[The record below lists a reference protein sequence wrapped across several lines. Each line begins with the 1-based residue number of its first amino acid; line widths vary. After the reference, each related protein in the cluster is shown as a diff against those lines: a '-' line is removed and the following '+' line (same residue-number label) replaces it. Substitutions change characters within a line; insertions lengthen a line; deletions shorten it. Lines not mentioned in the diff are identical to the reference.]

1 MNPIGYHLMHE
12 PTLPPLPSSQMF
24 RYIFAQN
31 GVFVECEREGLRA
44 VIPVAG
50 ATEPLRG
57 LFSASSKVELLHPR
71 VPRDLVLEML
81 IDSWKARDDNGG
93 QHPADE
99 LYYLSWTG
107 ERWDRYT
114 PNQDRSAGGVT
125 PLIEAGDPAYS
136 RALLDWHSHGKLR
149 PFFSPTDNADE
160 KGVRFY
166 LVWGLLFS
174 RPTILARV
182 GIFGHYFPIPATL
195 ICELPELIHDGYEE
209 SLASYLRPP
218 EISRQAALWPQQ
230 DLAAVPG
237 THATTPADADSP
249 GSVREDGQ
257 ELYAWDAVQD
267 VAEMLVEAAQAL
279 AARYGGSVARR
290 ILEIA
295 WDALLRQSGL

>member
-1 MNPIGYHLMHE
+1 MNPIGYHLMRE
-12 PTLPPLPSSQMF
+12 STLPPLPPSQMF

-44 VIPVAG
+44 VIPVAP

-57 LFSASSKVELLHPR
+57 LFLLESKVELLHPR

-81 IDSWKARDDNGG
+81 IDSWKARDKDGKLL
-93 QHPADE
+93 AEE

-107 ERWDRYT
+107 ERWHRYT
-114 PNQDRSAGGVT
+114 PNQDRSVGGVT
-125 PLIEAGDPAYS
+125 PLVEAGDPAYS

-160 KGVRFY
+160 KGVRCY

-195 ICELPELIHDGYEE
+195 ICELPELIRDGYEE
-209 SLASYLRPP
+209 SLASSLCPP
-218 EISRQAALWPQQ
+218 EITRQAALWPHH
-230 DLAAVPG
+230 DLAEVRG
-237 THATTPADADSP
+237 TLADAS
-249 GSVREDGQ
+249 GSVRSDEQ
-257 ELYAWDAVQD
+257 ELIPWGAVQD
-267 VAEMLVEAAQAL
+267 EAFALVEAAQAR
-279 AARYGGSVARR
+279 AMHDGVSVARSL
-290 ILEIA
+290 LEIA
-295 WDALLRQSGL
+295 WGALLRQSGL

>member
-1 MNPIGYHLMHE
+1 MNPIGYHIMHE
-12 PTLPPLPSSQMF
+12 PTLPPLPPSQMF
-24 RYIFAQN
+24 RYIVAQN

-44 VIPVAG
+44 VIPVAP
-50 ATEPLRG
+50 ATGPMRG
-57 LFSASSKVELLHPR
+57 LFSLESKVELLHPR

-81 IDSWKARDDNGG
+81 IDSWKARDDQGG
-93 QHPADE
+93 EIPAEE

-107 ERWDRYT
+107 EGWYRYT
-114 PNQDRSAGGVT
+114 PHQDRSAGGVT
-125 PLIEAGDPAYS
+125 PLVEAGDPAYS
-136 RALLDWHSHGKLR
+136 RALIDWHSHGKLR

-195 ICELPELIHDGYEE
+195 VCELPELLRDGYEE

-218 EISRQAALWPQQ
+218 EITRQAAPSTERGLAEAQA
-230 DLAAVPG
+230 AAVP
-237 THATTPADADSP
+237 AALDSDPP
-249 GSVREDGQ
+249 GGGLEGEREPC
-257 ELYAWDAVQD
+257 AWDALQD
-267 VAEMLVEAAQAL
+267 AAETLGEAAQAR
-279 AARYGGSVARR
+279 AMRYGGSVARR